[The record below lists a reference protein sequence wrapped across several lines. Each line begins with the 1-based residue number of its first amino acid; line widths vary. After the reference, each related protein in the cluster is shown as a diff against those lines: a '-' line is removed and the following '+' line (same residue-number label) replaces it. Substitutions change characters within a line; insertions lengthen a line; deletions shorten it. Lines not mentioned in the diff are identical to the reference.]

1 MKDTISSNQPETIY
15 LSSDGC
21 EDKKAGSCGQ
31 HDRARLSSGRP
42 VESTE
47 DDDYE
52 HATYVERTDVGVSLT
67 VKLKRGT
74 GTRDQDEVI
83 AKAKGSTLEDARE
96 DMNELREYIRDLAED
111 ARQIQPDPDPD
122 PDE

>member
-1 MKDTISSNQPETIY
+1 MGARATEIVVVPDMTDQDSPAVDQSNRV
-15 LSSDGC
+15 
-21 EDKKAGSCGQ
+21 EDE
-31 HDRARLSSGRP
+31 HHEN
-42 VESTE
+42 VE
-47 DDDYE
+47 
-52 HATYVERTDVGVSLT
+52 YVERTDVGVSLT

-96 DMNELREYIRDLAED
+96 DMNELREYIHDLAED

-122 PDE
+122 E